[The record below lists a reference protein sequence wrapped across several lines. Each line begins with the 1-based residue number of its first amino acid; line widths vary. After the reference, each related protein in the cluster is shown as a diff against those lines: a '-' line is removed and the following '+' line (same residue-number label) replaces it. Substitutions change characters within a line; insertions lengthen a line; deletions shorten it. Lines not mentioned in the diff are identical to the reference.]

1 MAKLYD
7 KSTISYI
14 QKCLNNGNIKIRS
27 FESYDDILP
36 ANVIS
41 LGDIRI
47 TFVKS
52 DLPKLKG
59 GYISYAILGENVT
72 NEYYKEWKSLPIRSH
87 MMNDFKRLITDKD
100 NNVPYKEFIYTDSN
114 GNEMRALVRYLFEID
129 DMDADMPDCQEYY
142 ETYTDLLHQNQ
153 CFMLIKIVPNFKDTY
168 LYYEKL
174 KINGGKLLV
183 DNEYA
188 NMTPIPENTDNN
200 STPLFD

>member
-27 FESYDDILP
+27 CESYDDILP

-47 TFVKS
+47 RFVKS

-59 GYISYAILGENVT
+59 GYISCAIVGENVT

-100 NNVPYKEFIYTDSN
+100 NNVPYNYFRTTFDNRLIIGGEDINFEPDIN
-114 GNEMRALVRYLFEID
+114 NETLCNKSF
-129 DMDADMPDCQEYY
+129 
-142 ETYTDLLHQNQ
+142 
-153 CFMLIKIVPNFKDTY
+153 
-168 LYYEKL
+168 
-174 KINGGKLLV
+174 
-183 DNEYA
+183 
-188 NMTPIPENTDNN
+188 
-200 STPLFD
+200 